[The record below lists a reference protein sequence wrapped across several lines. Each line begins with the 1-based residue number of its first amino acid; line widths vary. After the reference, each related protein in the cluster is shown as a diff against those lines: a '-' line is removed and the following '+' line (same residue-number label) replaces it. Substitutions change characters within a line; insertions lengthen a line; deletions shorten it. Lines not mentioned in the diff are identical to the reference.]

1 LLSSK
6 KTKELQNKVQFE
18 LSNKKHFFI
27 SATKKINLD
36 LLVKELFKLNKEVKE
51 SVTLTSSPLHKIYD
65 FTVPLDWQI
74 ISLKPRY

>member
-6 KTKELQNKVQFE
+6 KTKELQDKVQYE
-18 LSNKKHFFI
+18 LSDKKHFFI

-36 LLVKELFKLNKEVKE
+36 LLAKELFKLTKKIKK
-51 SVTLTSSPLHKIYD
+51 SIALTSSPLHKIYD
-65 FTVPLDWQI
+65 FTFPLDWQI